1 MKKYILLALVL
12 TIGFSAVAQKKEL
25 KSAKKAL
32 LKENYE
38 NAGVALD
45 AAEALLATMNDKYKS
60 KYYLYRSM
68 FYSKSGGGTK
78 VSTVKGEF
86 NGVKKSIEVLKFVT
100 AKADAV
106 LLKFQKQR
114 LLAHLINTGNSL
126 VEKNDFE
133 NSSIF
138 YEEAFNLSPS
148 DTLNLF
154 IAADHSVRIK
164 NYDRSLVLYEKLRDL
179 EYTGIEKK
187 LFATNVETQKKESFN
202 NEMVMNISITAKTHI
217 NPIEEFT
224 KSRFPLIIK
233 NIALIYKERGDNDKA
248 LEAFT
253 VARADDPESIDL
265 LLQEGDLHYKM
276 GNIAKFK
283 ELLELAVQKDP
294 TNPELQLNL
303 GIISSDAKDFENS
316 KKYYLRAIELK
327 PDYTNAYI
335 NLSVVILEPEVVI
348 VEKMNEIN
356 SLPRLRSSDLD
367 KYDELKEKKNLLYL
381 EAIPFLE
388 KAFEYDSTNFNI
400 AQKLYEMMSAIGKDG
415 EAKKYK
421 NLKNSL
427 QNIE

>member
-1 MKKYILLALVL
+1 
-12 TIGFSAVAQKKEL
+12 
-25 KSAKKAL
+25 
-32 LKENYE
+32 
-38 NAGVALD
+38 
-45 AAEALLATMNDKYKS
+45 
-60 KYYLYRSM
+60 
-68 FYSKSGGGTK
+68 
-78 VSTVKGEF
+78 
-86 NGVKKSIEVLKFVT
+86 
-100 AKADAV
+100 
-106 LLKFQKQR
+106 
-114 LLAHLINTGNSL
+114 
-126 VEKNDFE
+126 
-133 NSSIF
+133 
-138 YEEAFNLSPS
+138 
-148 DTLNLF
+148 
-154 IAADHSVRIK
+154 
-164 NYDRSLVLYEKLRDL
+164 
-179 EYTGIEKK
+179 
-187 LFATNVETQKKESFN
+187 
-202 NEMVMNISITAKTHI
+202 
-217 NPIEEFT
+217 
-224 KSRFPLIIK
+224 
-233 NIALIYKERGDNDKA
+233 
-248 LEAFT
+248 

-265 LLQEGDLHYKM
+265 LLQEAYLHYNM

-327 PDYTNAYI
+327 PDYANAYI
-335 NLSVVILEPEVVI
+335 NLSVLILEPEVVI

-356 SLPRLRSSDLD
+356 RLPRPRSSDLD